1 MIQSRSIQICC
12 LLLSLTFLGVLPGC
26 SGEPELTP
34 EQKQQQKVK
43 NERAQF
49 EKMQA
54 WVDESSKR
62 EKRAS
67 ALQGFLK
74 NNFCQALTLGQRF
87 NKLKTQKILSH
98 NLSAHPK
105 LPLGPSGNPMGVK
118 HLEPGAPT
126 SVTAQEF
133 TSALRNHFKMFG
145 LIKVCDVHTHFYEA
159 QDTQEI
165 IRATLNL
172 AGFDI
177 LGHVLEEHLTL
188 ELGFDA
194 KNNLKLFQILEGY
207 LVDSPQELFTDITAS
222 VVGSG
227 KFDEDGFSPLKLGAA
242 GNLDFGGLSTVD
254 VNRDGLL
261 DIYVARSGPNLL
273 YIQNPDG
280 SFSEEASKL
289 GVADAGNSRG
299 VVFADFDADGYLDLL
314 VANMTLTPETAWPV
328 QSYRQGEDGIFVR
341 NTIEAFQGKSFVSQ
355 YTHIAVMD
363 VDGDKDLD
371 AFIGGYGNSMKEPAN
386 HIVEA
391 DNGRENLLLINDGK
405 GVFTQEAQTRGLG
418 GTDWSY
424 AAAFADV
431 NSDGAPD
438 LYVANDWGINRFYI
452 NDGKGVF
459 KESASE
465 YKLAHPGAGM
475 GVIWT
480 DVDGNGAL
488 DLYVSNMF
496 SNAGSRILPFAKRQ
510 SPEVKNALLASAGG
524 NNLFLNPKP
533 GAQSDATS
541 SYKLRDGGWAWGA
554 IAFDYDLDGDED
566 IYQTNGYYTGTRT
579 KDL

>member
-1 MIQSRSIQICC
+1 MRNQ
-12 LLLSLTFLGVLPGC
+12 
-26 SGEPELTP
+26 
-34 EQKQQQKVK
+34 
-43 NERAQF
+43 RAQF
-49 EKMQA
+49 EKMQT

-67 ALQGFLK
+67 TLQGFLK
-74 NNFCQALTLGQRF
+74 NDLCKALTLGQRF
-87 NKLKTQKILSH
+87 DKLKTQEKVSH
-98 NLSAHPK
+98 NLSAHPD
-105 LPLGPSGNPMGVK
+105 LPLGIPGNPMGMK
-118 HLEPGAPT
+118 HLEPGVPT
-126 SVTAQEF
+126 SATAQDF
-133 TSALRNHFKMFG
+133 TEALRNHFKMYG
-145 LIKVCDVHTHFYEA
+145 LIKVCDVHTHFYEP

-172 AGFDI
+172 AGFDV

-188 ELGFDA
+188 ELAFDA
-194 KNNLKLFQILEGY
+194 KNNLGRFQVLEGY
-207 LVDSPQELFTDITAS
+207 IVDSPQELFTDITES

-227 KFDEDGFSPLKLGAA
+227 KFDEEGFSPLKLGAA

-261 DIYVARSGPNLL
+261 DIYVARSGANLL
-273 YIQNPDG
+273 YIQNQDG
-280 SFSEEASKL
+280 SFSEEATKL

-299 VVFADFDADGYLDLL
+299 VVFADLDGDGDLDLI

-328 QSYRQGEDGIFVR
+328 QSYRQGVDGVFVR
-341 NTIEAFQGKSFVSQ
+341 NTTEAFQGKSFVSQ

-405 GVFTQEAQTRGLG
+405 GVFTEEAQTRGLG

-431 NSDGAPD
+431 NGDGAPD

-452 NDGKGVF
+452 NDGKGLF

-496 SNAGSRILPFAKRQ
+496 SNAGNRIVPFAERQ

-524 NNLFLNPKP
+524 NNLFLNPTP
-533 GAQSDATS
+533 GAQNDATS
-541 SYKLRDGGWAWGA
+541 AYQLRDGGWAWGA